1 MEEKTILNRRYE
13 ILRTIGQGGMAEVFL
28 AHDILLDREVAIK
41 VLRDQFVADKAL
53 VEQFRREAK
62 SAAKLK
68 HPYII
73 NVYDVVSEG
82 DKEYIVMEY
91 VEGITLKD
99 YLQDNKLSVSAVLE
113 IGVRLADALQ
123 HAHSK
128 NIIHCDIKP
137 QNILVDKNLNPRIAD
152 FGIAKMVSNQTMVYT
167 STVMGSVHYLSPEQ
181 ATGRQVTASSDV
193 YSLGVVLFEMLTG
206 KVPFDG
212 ETAVAV
218 AMMHAE
224 KQVPPLSDYLADVP
238 EGLQAILD

>member
-128 NIIHCDIKP
+128 NIIHCDI
-137 QNILVDKNLNPRIAD
+137 
-152 FGIAKMVSNQTMVYT
+152 
-167 STVMGSVHYLSPEQ
+167 
-181 ATGRQVTASSDV
+181 
-193 YSLGVVLFEMLTG
+193 
-206 KVPFDG
+206 
-212 ETAVAV
+212 
-218 AMMHAE
+218 
-224 KQVPPLSDYLADVP
+224 
-238 EGLQAILD
+238 

>member
-99 YLQDNKLSVSAVLE
+99 YLQGNKLSVSAVLE

-152 FGIAKMVSNQTMVYT
+152 FGIAKMVSNQTMV
-167 STVMGSVHYLSPEQ
+167 
-181 ATGRQVTASSDV
+181 
-193 YSLGVVLFEMLTG
+193 
-206 KVPFDG
+206 
-212 ETAVAV
+212 
-218 AMMHAE
+218 
-224 KQVPPLSDYLADVP
+224 
-238 EGLQAILD
+238 